1 LRALRFFFLYII
13 IDLFSHL
20 DVILKQ
26 GIPFGILLNYYVSY
40 VPIIFTQVAPISCL
54 LSGLYTFARMNK
66 ENEIIAMRSSGLSIL
81 WISRVVI
88 VFGLIVTG
96 TVFLVNDKLVPRA
109 MLASKKMQEQME
121 GETAK
126 SSPDKKKQDV
136 ILDFTVYGLHNRLFY
151 INKFYPSEKKI
162 FGVTM
167 LEHNEKQE
175 LVRKTVA
182 SAGEYKDGVWY
193 FYQTITDTY
202 DEKGRAIEEHVYKD
216 VELMPIT
223 ETPEDFLNQRQHPDY
238 MNIAQLKEYIW
249 RLSKSGATGVIRN
262 LKIDLYQRYTAP
274 FTSIM
279 IILLSIPFSLKIKK
293 RATGFS
299 SLGLTLIMGF
309 LYYIFNAI
317 SIALGKAG
325 ILFPF
330 LSASLTHLV
339 AFIYSIYLIKK
350 LP

>member
-126 SSPDKKKQDV
+126 SSPDKKS
-136 ILDFTVYGLHNRLFY
+136 R
-151 INKFYPSEKKI
+151 
-162 FGVTM
+162 M
-167 LEHNEKQE
+167 
-175 LVRKTVA
+175 
-182 SAGEYKDGVWY
+182 
-193 FYQTITDTY
+193 
-202 DEKGRAIEEHVYKD
+202 
-216 VELMPIT
+216 
-223 ETPEDFLNQRQHPDY
+223 
-238 MNIAQLKEYIW
+238 
-249 RLSKSGATGVIRN
+249 
-262 LKIDLYQRYTAP
+262 
-274 FTSIM
+274 
-279 IILLSIPFSLKIKK
+279 
-293 RATGFS
+293 
-299 SLGLTLIMGF
+299 
-309 LYYIFNAI
+309 
-317 SIALGKAG
+317 
-325 ILFPF
+325 
-330 LSASLTHLV
+330 
-339 AFIYSIYLIKK
+339 
-350 LP
+350 